1 MAGEEILLITDRS
14 NETSPS
20 YGINFRRDHSSN
32 SENVYQVVEMLKNQ
46 LFCLS
51 FDILSIL
58 NGCLFSYQILFSWI
72 CAWKNC
78 HKVMI
83 KLFVSKFKQSFV
95 GFLKK
100 IMTSE
105 INFRKLC
112 YYFRIHNVTCIPW
125 SVINKFSFSHNC

>member
-51 FDILSIL
+51 FDILSVL

-72 CAWKNC
+72 CA
-78 HKVMI
+78 
-83 KLFVSKFKQSFV
+83 
-95 GFLKK
+95 
-100 IMTSE
+100 
-105 INFRKLC
+105 
-112 YYFRIHNVTCIPW
+112 
-125 SVINKFSFSHNC
+125 